1 MKETILK
8 LIEAGEIK
16 TGDVVQF
23 IDGKHKI
30 CKGFH
35 PNENV
40 MNIFMGF
47 TLLDPDKIPDK
58 VQSAID
64 HAVKLKNKYFP
75 LLNEDKL

>member
-8 LIEAGEIK
+8 LIEDGEIK

-23 IDGKHKI
+23 VDGKHKI
-30 CKGFH
+30 CKGFN

-40 MNIFMGF
+40 MNIFVGF
-47 TLLDPDKIPDK
+47 TLHDIDTIPDK

-64 HAVKLKNKYFP
+64 HAVNLNNKYFP
-75 LLNEDKL
+75 QLTKKV